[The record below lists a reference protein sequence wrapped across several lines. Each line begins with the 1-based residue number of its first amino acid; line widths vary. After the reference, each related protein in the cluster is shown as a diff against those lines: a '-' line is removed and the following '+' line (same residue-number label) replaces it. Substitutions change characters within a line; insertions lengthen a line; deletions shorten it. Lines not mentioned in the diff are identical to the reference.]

1 MLIKEDPTRS
11 FRDMVATDAWHEMI
25 VLVGQLEAREIN
37 ALVATARDDDIFNI
51 KRQSGIVEGI
61 QRVITLI
68 KSIEA
73 GVRGEN

>member
-1 MLIKEDPTRS
+1 MLIKEDPGRS
-11 FRDMVATDAWHEMI
+11 FRDMVATDAWREML